1 MTRPKKHGMAARRAA
16 AAAFSFPRQRILL
29 CNWYVKL
36 VKPGKDLPS
45 NHFQCHVPMKYVS
58 SSAKYCLRVHVAG
71 LYMRDVASTVL
82 SPQNDKV

>member
-1 MTRPKKHGMAARRAA
+1 MTFDPPAKKGMAARKGA

-36 VKPGKDLPS
+36 VKPGKELPS

-58 SSAKYCLRVHVAG
+58 SAATIRV
-71 LYMRDVASTVL
+71 VASFTL
-82 SPQNDKV
+82 SPQNDKVWYS